1 MNVMNIPTP
10 KEAGFYSET
19 ERLEK
24 LVTRILNNFKR
35 KLFYV
40 YPESQEGVLFEKVE
54 ELFKGKGWVIT
65 EETDESK
72 PNFKVKWS
80 FKASQ

>member
-19 ERLEK
+19 ERFEK
-24 LVTRILNNFKR
+24 LVTKILNNFKR

-40 YPESQEGVLFEKVE
+40 FPESQEVVLFEDVE
-54 ELFKGKGWVIT
+54 KLFKGKGWVMT
-65 EETDESK
+65 EKTDESK
-72 PNFKVKWS
+72 PNFRVKWS
-80 FKASQ
+80 FKAQ